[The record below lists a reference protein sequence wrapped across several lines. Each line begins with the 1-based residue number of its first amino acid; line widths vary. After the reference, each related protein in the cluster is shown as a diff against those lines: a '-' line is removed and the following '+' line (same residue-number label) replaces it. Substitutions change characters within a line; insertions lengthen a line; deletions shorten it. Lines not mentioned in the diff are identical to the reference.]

1 MQSLF
6 KPLWLTVAS
15 IVLAFVALPASVA
28 VAQQGADET
37 IEEIITTGTRR
48 AERTAS
54 QSSVPID
61 VVSGADFEN
70 QGFPD
75 MDDLLRNIL
84 PSYNVQRIAIGD
96 AATLI
101 RPATL
106 RGLPP
111 DNNLVLVNG
120 KRRHRAS
127 VISESGSLAAGAQ
140 GADLAAIPA
149 MSIKQVEV
157 LRDGASAQY
166 GSDAIAGVLNFVLRD
181 DADGFTVEART
192 GEFFEGDGTM
202 IGLSANGGFQLG
214 DDGFANITAQWREAD
229 PTSRSV
235 QRTDAAGL
243 IAHGNAD
250 QQANVRAPFAQIWGA
265 PEIVNDWNVFL
276 NSGIQLTDSQE
287 VYLFGNVGEREN
299 IGGFFYRNPNDRGSV
314 YHHTQGDFAD
324 VNGDGIVDIDG
335 ERGFAGDDEVFE
347 NQYRAIVDT
356 AMTPRS
362 TGQMSDCPALVAPP
376 GAPTAADA
384 AEVGVDEAALADM
397 LLNQADEC
405 WVMNQVVPGGY
416 TPSFGGVMS
425 DAAAVLG
432 IRGEFDNG
440 MLYDFSGSIGR
451 NETEFFLNNTWNPS
465 RGPDAIGE
473 NGLQRDFDIGSY
485 TETDVSLNAD
495 FVMPIAVDA
504 FASDL
509 NFAFGAEWRNEQF
522 QVRVGEENSWQTGN
536 FALQNIDPGNPNC
549 YESATI
555 PGTCELIRDTQ
566 NEMGN
571 GVNAIVDFDLDENGL
586 IEVGPGSP
594 GIDGPKI
601 VQLVNLS
608 IGAHGF
614 AGFSPPQAGRF
625 DRANYAVY
633 VDLEA
638 DVTERFT
645 AGVAVR
651 FEDFDDFGT
660 TTNGKVSARLA
671 ITDRFAVRGSYS
683 TGFRAPTPG
692 QSNVTKVST
701 LIIDGELIQNGQIPP
716 TNPIAIALGAQPLKP
731 EDATNFTV
739 GAVFDLTDSISV
751 TLDYYNIVLEDRIA
765 QTGNIDITE
774 VDALTDGSCPIA
786 AGINGSLAD
795 CLQESGVPGAA
806 DLTSLRFFTNDFETT
821 TQGMDLVATWALD
834 WGGAGSGNLTAA
846 WNWTE
851 TEVDRIGLEVSRNRV
866 LDLENQN
873 PQHRGIFTYNHYIG
887 NLRLMGRASYYG
899 DWIEADFGDDPTWW
913 ANIDE
918 DGAPNPAYLEEC
930 AGVPD
935 SSQFMGINFS
945 DQCYPEQWI
954 FDIEAGYSFNDTWT
968 VIAGIQNVGDEFGPR
983 NRNNGG
989 LSSGDK
995 YDEASPFGM
1004 DGGFWYF
1011 RLRADFE

>member
-1 MQSLF
+1 MKSLF

-15 IVLAFVALPASVA
+15 IILAFVALPASVA
-28 VAQQGADET
+28 VAQQGADEE

-48 AERTAS
+48 AARTAS

-140 GADLAAIPA
+140 GADLASIPP

-166 GSDAIAGVLNFVLRD
+166 GSDAIAGVINFVLRD
-181 DADGFTVEART
+181 DADGITVEART

-202 IGLSANGGFQLG
+202 VGLSANGGFPLG

-235 QRTDAAGL
+235 QREDAAGL
-243 IAHGNAD
+243 IAWGAPD
-250 QQANVRAPFAQIWGA
+250 QQANVRSPFAQIWGA
-265 PEIVNDWNVFL
+265 PEIKNDWNVFL

-299 IGGFFYRNPNDRGSV
+299 IGGFFYRNPNNRGAV
-314 YHHTQGDFAD
+314 YHHTQGGGAD
-324 VNGDGIVDIDG
+324 VNGDGIVDTDG
-335 ERGFAGDDEVFE
+335 ERGFAGDDEIFE
-347 NQYRAIVDT
+347 NQYRAIVDQDDII
-356 AMTPRS
+356 PRIG
-362 TGQMSDCPALVAPP
+362 GQVSPCPALVAPP
-376 GAPTAADA
+376 GTPTAADA
-384 AEVGVDEAALADM
+384 QEVSDDADARAL
-397 LLNQADEC
+397 LTESC
-405 WVMNQVVPGGY
+405 WVMNKVVPGGY

-425 DAAAVLG
+425 DASAVLG
-432 IRGEFDNG
+432 IRGEYDNG

-465 RGPDAIGE
+465 RGPDAIGDT
-473 NGLQRDFDIGSY
+473 GLQRDFDIGSY
-485 TETDVSLNAD
+485 TETDISLNAD

-536 FALQNIDPGNPNC
+536 FALQNVDPGNPNC

-555 PGTCELIRDTQ
+555 AGECEVIRDTQ
-566 NEMGN
+566 NSLGN
-571 GVNAIVDFDLDENGL
+571 GINAPVIFDLNGDGL
-586 IEVGPGSP
+586 IDAA
-594 GIDGPKI
+594 DGTKD

-645 AGVAVR
+645 AGLAVR

-660 TTNGKVSARLA
+660 TTNGKVSARFA
-671 ITDRFAVRGSYS
+671 FTDRFAVRGSYS

-716 TNPIAIALGAQPLKP
+716 TNPIAIALGAEPLKP

-774 VDALTDGSCPIA
+774 EDALTDGSCPTAQA
-786 AGINGSLAD
+786 AGANLAL

-873 PQHRGIFTYNHYIG
+873 PQHRGIFTYNHFIG

-899 DWIEADFGDDPTWW
+899 EWIEADFGDDPTWW
-913 ANIDE
+913 ANIDS
-918 DGAPNPAYLEEC
+918 DGTPNPAYLEEC
-930 AGVPD
+930 VGVPD
-935 SSQFMGINFS
+935 SSMFAGTDFS

-989 LSSGDK
+989 LSSGDAF
-995 YDEASPFGM
+995 DEASPFGM

-1011 RLRADFE
+1011 RLRADF

>member
-1 MQSLF
+1 MLNIPTLLRF
-6 KPLWLTVAS
+6 LLTISA
-15 IVLAFVALPASVA
+15 VA
-28 VAQQGADET
+28 VAMLGLTPVAQAQGADEV

-61 VVSGADFEN
+61 VVSGAEFEN

-75 MDDLLRNIL
+75 MDDLLRNTL

-140 GADLAAIPA
+140 GADLSAIPP

-181 DADGFTVEART
+181 DADGFTIEART

-202 IGLSANGGFQLG
+202 TGLSANGGFPLG

-243 IAHGNAD
+243 IANGNAE
-250 QQANVRAPFAQIWGA
+250 QQANVRQPFAQVWGA
-265 PEIVNDWNVFL
+265 PEIKNDWNIFL

-299 IGGFFYRNPNDRGSV
+299 IGGFFYRNPNDRGAV
-314 YHHTQGDFAD
+314 YHHTQGGSVDID
-324 VNGDGIVDIDG
+324 GDGIVSDLNGDG
-335 ERGFAGDDEVFE
+335 DLDSDDEYFE

-356 AMTPRS
+356 ALTPRS
-362 TGQMSDCPALVAPP
+362 SGAMSDCPALVAPP

-384 AEVGVDEAALADM
+384 AEVAVDSAALDDM
-397 LLNQADEC
+397 LLNQSDEC

-425 DAAAVLG
+425 DASAVLG

-473 NGLQRDFDIGSY
+473 TGLQRDFDIGSY

-522 QVRVGEENSWQTGN
+522 QTRVGEENSWQTGN
-536 FALQNIDPGNPNC
+536 FALQNIDPFNPNC

-555 PGTCELIRDTQ
+555 PGDCEVIRDTQ
-566 NEMGN
+566 NVLGN
-571 GVNAIVDFDLDENGL
+571 GINAPVIFDLNDDGL
-586 IEVGPGSP
+586 IDAL
-594 GIDGPKI
+594 DGTKD

-614 AGFSPPQAGRF
+614 AGFSPPQAGRW

-633 VDLEA
+633 VDFEA

-645 AGVAVR
+645 AGLAVR

-660 TTNGKVSARLA
+660 TTNGKVSGRLA

-765 QTGNIDITE
+765 QTGNIDITDE
-774 VDALTDGSCPIA
+774 PALTDGSCPLAQA
-786 AGINGSLAD
+786 AMANLAL

-821 TQGMDLVATWALD
+821 TQGIDFVATWALD
-834 WGGAGSGNLTAA
+834 WGGAGSGDLTAA

-851 TEVDRIGLEVSRNRV
+851 TEVDRIGLEVSRDRV

-873 PQHRGIFTYNHYIG
+873 PQHRGIFTYNHFIG
-887 NLRLMGRASYYG
+887 NLRLMARASYYG
-899 DWIEADFGDDPTWW
+899 EWTEADWGDDPSWW
-913 ANIDE
+913 SNIDS
-918 DGAPNPAYLEEC
+918 DGTPNPAYTMDC

-935 SSQFMGINFS
+935 PTMFNGVDHS

>member
-1 MQSLF
+1 MLNIPKLLRF
-6 KPLWLTVAS
+6 LLTISA
-15 IVLAFVALPASVA
+15 VA
-28 VAQQGADET
+28 VAMLGLTPVAQAQGADEA

-54 QSSVPID
+54 QSSVPVD
-61 VVSGADFEN
+61 VVSGAEFEN

-75 MDDLLRNIL
+75 MDDLLRNTL

-202 IGLSANGGFQLG
+202 LGLSANGGFQLG

-235 QRTDAAGL
+235 QRNDAAGL
-243 IAHGNAD
+243 IAFGAAD
-250 QQANVRAPFAQIWGA
+250 QQANVRQPFAQIWGA
-265 PEIVNDWNVFL
+265 PEIKNDWNVFL

-299 IGGFFYRNPNDRGSV
+299 IGGFFYRNPNDRGAV
-314 YHHTQGDFAD
+314 YHHSQGGDID
-324 VNGDGIVDIDG
+324 TDGDGIVD
-335 ERGFAGDDEVFE
+335 DEFE
-347 NQYRAIVDT
+347 NNYRAIVDQDDI
-356 AMTPRS
+356 TPRIG
-362 TGQMSDCPALVAPP
+362 GQISPCPALIAPP
-376 GAPTAADA
+376 GTPTAADA
-384 AEVGVDEAALADM
+384 AEVAADAVARAALTDS
-397 LLNQADEC
+397 C
-405 WVMNQVVPGGY
+405 WVMNKEVPGGY

-425 DAAAVLG
+425 DASAVLG
-432 IRGEFDNG
+432 LRGEFDNG

-536 FALQNIDPGNPNC
+536 FALQNIDAFNPNC
-549 YESATI
+549 YEDPAA
-555 PGTCELIRDTQ
+555 PGTCDVIRDAK
-566 NEMGN
+566 NVLGN
-571 GVNAIVDFDLDENGL
+571 GLNAPVIFDLDGDGM
-586 IEVGPGSP
+586 IGAG
-594 GIDGPKI
+594 DGPKP

-716 TNPIAIALGAQPLKP
+716 TNPIALALGSQPLKP

-739 GAVFDLTDSISV
+739 GAVLDLTDSISV

-765 QTGNIDITE
+765 QTGNIDITDE
-774 VDALTDGSCPIA
+774 PALTDGSCPIA
-786 AGINGSLAD
+786 QAAMANLAL

-821 TQGMDLVATWALD
+821 TQGIDFVATWALD
-834 WGGAGSGNLTAA
+834 WGGAGSGDLTAA

-873 PQHRGIFTYNHYIG
+873 PQHRGIFTYNHFIG

-913 ANIDE
+913 ANIDP
-918 DGAPNPAYLEEC
+918 DGVPNPAYTEEC

-989 LSSGDK
+989 LSSGDA

-1011 RLRADFE
+1011 RVRADFE